1 MSTRQGLPEALET
14 GENRCLLNLG
24 TLTSQGNYTFMFLGW
39 LGKERTRHW
48 LLQNF
53 GRTLALR
60 HSGASTSPVFWDA
73 RYLGTNFNG

>member
-48 LLQNF
+48 LLENP
-53 GRTLALR
+53 GT
-60 HSGASTSPVFWDA
+60 ASQWGINKPCFLGCKIF
-73 RYLGTNFNG
+73 RYKF